1 MSTCSPVAVIG
12 AGNVG
17 CALAADLA
25 LRGVGVRLFN
35 RSPGRLAA
43 IADAGGISVTG
54 QIEGFAALSLVT
66 GSLEQAVEGAG
77 VVAVT
82 VPTASLPAYAA
93 ALAEATTDKQLI
105 WLNPGHSG
113 GALYLAAEL
122 ARAGRGKRAICQLT
136 TASHIS
142 RLTGPAAVRVFLRS
156 RASVAA
162 LPASRLQACHRRL
175 VALLPGQFGQ
185 ADSVLEADLANLN
198 PILHPPGMVCNAGW
212 IEATAG
218 KFGFYAEGGG
228 PAVARVMDAIDAE
241 RLALARAL
249 GVRAVPFAELFRQLG
264 FTAGGQG
271 RAGGAYH
278 AIQHSELIRPIQ
290 SPPRL
295 DHRYLHEDV
304 GWGLVPWMHLAAAA
318 GRPVPTLTALTHL
331 AGTINGIDYPRE
343 GLTPPAHGA
352 SRKDSRSNPRL
363 RQSARRRTSRRARR
377 QILRSGP
384 GAATLAAPVAADPRQ
399 RRRAERCTCPRRKT
413 RAARSARADNSARF
427 SHSEFAI

>member
-1 MSTCSPVAVIG
+1 MTVSDPVAVIG

-17 CALAADLA
+17 CALAADLG
-25 LRGVGVRLFN
+25 LRGVEVRLFN

-43 IADAGGISVTG
+43 IADAGGITVTG
-54 QIEGFAALSLVT
+54 QIEGFTALSLVT
-66 GSLEQAVEGAG
+66 GSLKQAVEGAR

-93 ALAEATTDKQLI
+93 ALAEATTDEQMI

-113 GALYLAAEL
+113 GALYLAAAL
-122 ARAGRGKRAICQLT
+122 ARAGRGERAICQLT

-142 RLTGPAAVRVFLRS
+142 RLTGPATVRVFLRS

-162 LPASRLQACHRRL
+162 LPARHLQACHQRL
-175 VALLPGQFGQ
+175 DALLPGQFSQ

-198 PILHPPGMVCNAGW
+198 AILHPPGMVCNAGW

-218 KFGFYAEGGG
+218 NFGFYAEGGG
-228 PAVARVMDAIDAE
+228 HAVARVMDAIDAE

-264 FTAGGQG
+264 FTAGGPVP
-271 RAGGAYH
+271 AGGAYH

-290 SPPRL
+290 SPPTL

-318 GRPVPTLTALTHL
+318 GRPAPTIAAVTHL
-331 AGTINGIDYPRE
+331 AAMINGIDYPRE
-343 GLTPPAHGA
+343 GLTLQRMGLAGKTPA
-352 SRKDSRSNPRL
+352 
-363 RQSARRRTSRRARR
+363 QIRAHV
-377 QILRSGP
+377 G
-384 GAATLAAPVAADPRQ
+384 APVAELAD
-399 RRRAERCTCPRRKT
+399 A
-413 RAARSARADNSARF
+413 SATGS
-427 SHSEFAI
+427 

>member
-1 MSTCSPVAVIG
+1 MSGPSPVAVIG

-17 CALAADLA
+17 CALAGDLG
-25 LRGVGVRLFN
+25 LRGVEVRLFN

-43 IADAGGISVTG
+43 IRDAGGITVTG
-54 QIEGFAALSLVT
+54 QIEGFAAPGLVT
-66 GSLEQAVEGAG
+66 GSLEEAVGGAG

-82 VPTASLPAYAA
+82 VPTASLPAYVA
-93 ALAEATTDKQLI
+93 ALAQATTDEQLI

-113 GALYLAAEL
+113 GALYLAAAL
-122 ARAGRGKRAICQLT
+122 ARADRGERAICQLT

-142 RLTGPAAVRVFLRS
+142 RLTGPATVRVFLRS

-162 LPASRLQACHRRL
+162 LPGGGLQACHQRL
-175 VALLPGQFGQ
+175 DGLLPGQFGQ

-198 PILHPPGMVCNAGW
+198 AILHPPGMVCNAGW

-228 PAVARVMDAIDAE
+228 RAVARVMDAIDAE

-264 FTAGGQG
+264 FTAGGQV
-271 RAGGAYH
+271 RAGGTYR

-290 SPPRL
+290 SPPKL

-318 GRPVPTLTALTHL
+318 GSPAPTIAAVTHL
-331 AGTINGIDYPRE
+331 AAMINGIDYPRE
-343 GLTPPAHGA
+343 GLTLQRMGLAGKTPAQIRAHVGAPAAELAGAPA
-352 SRKDSRSNPRL
+352 SRS
-363 RQSARRRTSRRARR
+363 
-377 QILRSGP
+377 
-384 GAATLAAPVAADPRQ
+384 
-399 RRRAERCTCPRRKT
+399 
-413 RAARSARADNSARF
+413 
-427 SHSEFAI
+427 